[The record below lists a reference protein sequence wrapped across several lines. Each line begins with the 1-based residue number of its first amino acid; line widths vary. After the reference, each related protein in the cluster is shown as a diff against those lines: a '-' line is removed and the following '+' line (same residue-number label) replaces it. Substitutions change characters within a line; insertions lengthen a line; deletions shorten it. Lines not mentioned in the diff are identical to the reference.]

1 MISVGIDIAKGK
13 STVCMLKL
21 YGEIVCKPFDIEHQ
35 NKDLSELA
43 SMILKFD
50 DEVKVVMEATG
61 IYHLPVLTYL
71 QEKGIFVTIINP
83 YLMKVYRSESLRKA
97 KTDKIDSRIIA
108 NYGIEHWF
116 TMEEFKV
123 SEDIYGELKL
133 LGQQYRH
140 YMKLHV
146 TSLHELTHLLD
157 YTMPGIKTML
167 ASWNEGN
174 RKDKLSDFVEQFWHF
189 DEITKYSESEF
200 IDAYAAWAKDKKYHQ
215 SQTKAKAIYELA
227 HEGIPTLSSETPS
240 VKMLVTEAVRVL
252 KEIDA
257 TLGVILSRM
266 QELAKS
272 LPEYSVV
279 REMGGVG
286 DVLAPKLIAEIG
298 DVRRFHSGKA
308 LIAYAGIDTPPYE
321 SGQFIGSNR
330 TITKRG
336 SAAFRKV
343 GYETMR
349 CIKTCP
355 RLDDPVYQYVIK
367 KEAEGKAKK
376 SAKIAGLN
384 KFLRIYYARVKEIYN
399 NS

>member
-1 MISVGIDIAKGK
+1 MISVGIDVAKGK
-13 STVCMLKL
+13 STVCMLKP

-71 QEKGIFVTIINP
+71 QEKGIFVTVINP

-123 SEDIYGELKL
+123 SEDIYGELRL

-200 IDAYAAWAKDKKYHQ
+200 IDAYVAWAKDKKYHQ

-279 REMGGVG
+279 RKMGGVG

-336 SAAFRKV
+336 SAALRKV
-343 GYETMR
+343 VYETMR

-355 RLDDPVYQYVIK
+355 RPDDPVYQYVIK

>member
-1 MISVGIDIAKGK
+1 MISVGIDVAKGK
-13 STVCMLKL
+13 STVCMLKP

-71 QEKGIFVTIINP
+71 QEKGIFVTVINP
-83 YLMKVYRSESLRKA
+83 YLMKVYRSEDLRKA

-108 NYGIEHWF
+108 KYGIEHWF
-116 TMEEFKV
+116 TMEEFKM
-123 SEDIYGELKL
+123 SDDIYGELKL

-174 RKDKLSDFVEQFWHF
+174 RKDKLSDFVERFWHF
-189 DEITKYSESEF
+189 DEITKCSESEF
-200 IDAYAAWAKDKKYHQ
+200 IDAYVAWAKEKKYQQ

-227 HEGIPTLSSETPS
+227 HEGIPTLSSATPS

-257 TLGVILSRM
+257 TLGTILSRM

-272 LPEYSVV
+272 LPEYSIV

-336 SAAFRKV
+336 SAALRKV

-349 CIKTCP
+349 CIKMCP
-355 RLDDPVYQYVIK
+355 RPDDPVYQYVIK